1 MKTITLTLT
10 EEQAQQLL
18 QQLLDPNNGNSYRL
32 ETAADQD
39 EEPAASSDQPS
50 TPRAYTYKAMDPN
63 GKWWKYT
70 GKPYIHNGPNKPQW
84 ISSDGQFARC
94 DSEEIPADFRGDWKD
109 SLMPM

>member
-18 QQLLDPNNGNSYRL
+18 QQLLDPNNGNAYRI
-32 ETAADQD
+32 EAAAAQD
-39 EEPAASSDQPS
+39 EEPA
-50 TPRAYTYKAMDPN
+50 TPPIYTHKAMDPD

-70 GKPYIHNGPNKPQW
+70 GKPYIHDGPDNPQW
-84 ISSDGQFARC
+84 VTDGLLDLC
-94 DSEEIPADFRGDWKD
+94 LPSEIPADFTGDWKD